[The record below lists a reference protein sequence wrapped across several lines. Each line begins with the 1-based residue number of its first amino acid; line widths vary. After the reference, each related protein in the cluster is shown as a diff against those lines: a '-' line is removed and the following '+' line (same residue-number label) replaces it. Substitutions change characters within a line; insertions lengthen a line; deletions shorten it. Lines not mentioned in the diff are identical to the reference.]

1 MPDTVIA
8 RVNTIVQGKP
18 NDIDFLDWKKRPIGE
33 LIMTGVDDGGTEA
46 PHIEVIEQETDLDPI
61 SAGTETLPEL
71 AERQEIPTI

>member
-1 MPDTVIA
+1 
-8 RVNTIVQGKP
+8 
-18 NDIDFLDWKKRPIGE
+18 
-33 LIMTGVDDGGTEA
+33 MTGVDDGGTEA